1 MSNENFRELPDS
13 NKTFHEAD
21 YQVRHLS
28 TEQLEQLR
36 NRVASSPHLHYV
48 CSTIVPNVANVA
60 NVANEETGET
70 TKCP

>member
-1 MSNENFRELPDS
+1 
-13 NKTFHEAD
+13 
-21 YQVRHLS
+21 
-28 TEQLEQLR
+28 LEQLR

>member
-36 NRVASSPHLHYV
+36 SRVASSPHLQLLR
-48 CSTIVPNVANVA
+48 
-60 NVANEETGET
+60 ETENGEKQ
-70 TKCP
+70 KCP